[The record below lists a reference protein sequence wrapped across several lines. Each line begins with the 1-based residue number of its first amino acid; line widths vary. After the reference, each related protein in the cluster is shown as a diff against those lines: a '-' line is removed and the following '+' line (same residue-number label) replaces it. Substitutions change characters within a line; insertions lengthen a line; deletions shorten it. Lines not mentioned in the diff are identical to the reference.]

1 MADETAEARLKRL
14 TMRSWRRGIREMD
27 LVLGPYADA
36 YLAGMGTD
44 RLRDYEKLLD
54 ENDQDLL
61 AWMLGRDP
69 SPAELSG
76 LVSDIRAFAGTRKAV
91 T

>member
-14 TMRSWRRGIREMD
+14 TMRSWRRGMREMD

-36 YLAGMGTD
+36 YLAGMGPD
-44 RLRDYEKLLD
+44 RLSVYEKLLD
-54 ENDQDLL
+54 QDDQDVLG
-61 AWMLGRDP
+61 WMLGRDP
-69 SPAELSG
+69 PPAELSG
-76 LVSDIRAFAGTRKAV
+76 LVSDIRAFVGTRKAV

>member
-14 TMRSWRRGIREMD
+14 SIRSWRRGLREMD
-27 LVLGPYADA
+27 LVLGLYADA
-36 YLAGMGTD
+36 FLAGMGPD